1 MLQKVS
7 DYAQQLYRM
16 RVPKSEIEETSR
28 IFDVLPETAS
38 QLSDPTVSLE
48 KRLSIIDS
56 IFPTEVRT
64 VLKALCQDGIVS
76 EWKNVA
82 EEYLRVSR
90 EESTKLKVHLR
101 YVTKPVE
108 EQLVRI
114 RNFVYDKY
122 HTHNI
127 EMELKEDESLGGG
140 FVLEVGHDQYD
151 WSTKGRRQQFMDEVM
166 SKRLGNSSQDIVSI
180 LQSSV
185 EDFDLK
191 AEKKE
196 IGFVSSVGDGI
207 VVINGLDHA
216 MYGEVVV
223 FDNGVRGMVQNIERN
238 RIGVILFGDEEGIV
252 EGSRAVRT
260 NKMAGI
266 PVGDAFLGREVDA
279 LGNPID
285 GEGEILARDYR
296 AIEQPAPGII
306 DRKTVNVPLQT
317 GILAIDSMFPIG
329 RGQREL
335 IIGDRQT
342 GKTSIAIDTILNQEG
357 KNCICIYV
365 AIGQKES
372 TIASLVENLKRHDAM
387 RYTCVLAATAAD
399 PAPLQYI
406 APYAATSLAEYFMYE
421 GKDVLIIYDDLS
433 KHAVAYR
440 ALSLLLG
447 RSPGREAYP
456 GDVFYLH
463 SRLLERSCRLS
474 DALGGGSITA
484 LPIIETL
491 DGDVSAY
498 IPTNVISI
506 TDGQIFLESNLFFEG
521 QRPAVNVGLSVSRV
535 GGAAQTKAMKKAAG
549 PLRIDLAQYREMA
562 VFTQFSSD
570 LDDSTKMQ
578 LTQGGILMELLKQ
591 PLGHPLSLGEQVV
604 TLVLALHKEFINIE
618 KKDVKEVQGKVLSYF
633 KDKEPEILRNIEIS
647 GMLADDVVQQIIDAY
662 HAFQK
667 SEAES
672 VQ

>member
-82 EEYLRVSR
+82 EGYLRVSR

-266 PVGDAFLGREVDA
+266 PVGDAFLG
-279 LGNPID
+279 
-285 GEGEILARDYR
+285 
-296 AIEQPAPGII
+296 
-306 DRKTVNVPLQT
+306 
-317 GILAIDSMFPIG
+317 
-329 RGQREL
+329 
-335 IIGDRQT
+335 
-342 GKTSIAIDTILNQEG
+342 
-357 KNCICIYV
+357 
-365 AIGQKES
+365 
-372 TIASLVENLKRHDAM
+372 
-387 RYTCVLAATAAD
+387 
-399 PAPLQYI
+399 
-406 APYAATSLAEYFMYE
+406 
-421 GKDVLIIYDDLS
+421 
-433 KHAVAYR
+433 
-440 ALSLLLG
+440 
-447 RSPGREAYP
+447 
-456 GDVFYLH
+456 
-463 SRLLERSCRLS
+463 
-474 DALGGGSITA
+474 
-484 LPIIETL
+484 
-491 DGDVSAY
+491 
-498 IPTNVISI
+498 
-506 TDGQIFLESNLFFEG
+506 
-521 QRPAVNVGLSVSRV
+521 
-535 GGAAQTKAMKKAAG
+535 
-549 PLRIDLAQYREMA
+549 
-562 VFTQFSSD
+562 
-570 LDDSTKMQ
+570 
-578 LTQGGILMELLKQ
+578 
-591 PLGHPLSLGEQVV
+591 
-604 TLVLALHKEFINIE
+604 
-618 KKDVKEVQGKVLSYF
+618 
-633 KDKEPEILRNIEIS
+633 
-647 GMLADDVVQQIIDAY
+647 
-662 HAFQK
+662 
-667 SEAES
+667 
-672 VQ
+672 